1 MSIYLFPTHGGSVTV
16 LMSYKRLDSL
26 QPAETKTRN
35 MASRNQHRSERILKK
50 LLQAGSVTVE
60 ELISSLGASA
70 PSIRR
75 DLARLEAKGLIK
87 RTHGGAT
94 LVQELLYE
102 PFRYDTA
109 FQTREQQFVKE
120 KRHIAIAAAE
130 LIKNNETLGFT
141 AGTTTTWVAR
151 SLRHREG
158 ITVISNAV
166 NIGMELCNMPG
177 LKVYLTGGY
186 VQWPWSFSL
195 VGPAAIN
202 SLRDLFMDKL
212 FLSVQG
218 LDADRGATMIE
229 PDEAQTF
236 RAMVKQAKQVIV
248 VGDSSK
254 LGLIKPSLIC
264 PTVDIHVLV
273 TDNGASEETIE
284 PFAKR
289 GIQVIRA

>member
-1 MSIYLFPTHGGSVTV
+1 MS
-16 LMSYKRLDSL
+16 
-26 QPAETKTRN
+26 E
-35 MASRNQHRSERILKK
+35 RNQHRSERILKQ
-50 LLQAGSVTVE
+50 LLKTGSVTVE

-75 DLARLEAKGLIK
+75 DLARLEAKGLVR

-120 KRHIAIAAAE
+120 KRHIAVAAAE
-130 LIKNNETLGFT
+130 LIKKNETIGFT

-151 SLRHREG
+151 SLRHRDG
-158 ITVISNAV
+158 ITVITNAV
-166 NIGMELCNMPG
+166 NVAMELCNMPG

-186 VQWPWSFSL
+186 VHWPWSFSL

-202 SLRDLFMDKL
+202 SLGDMFMDKL

-218 LDADRGATMIE
+218 LDAERGATMIE

-248 VGDSSK
+248 VADSSK
-254 LGLIKPSLIC
+254 LGVIKPSLVC
-264 PTVDIHVLV
+264 PIEDVHVLV
-273 TDNGASEETIE
+273 TDTGAADETTE
-284 PFAKR
+284 AFAKR
-289 GIQVIRA
+289 NIKVICA